1 MGFGK
6 RTFAVQIGLLQE
18 NQAWSP
24 DSRACRKLTHYR
36 RGLLL
41 DRRRHKD
48 CDPPILPSRTGLPQ
62 LSLHT
67 PLGALTF
74 SEEDGAIV
82 ALDWGWGRDQSETM
96 LLARAR
102 TQMHEYLDG
111 ERQQFE
117 LPTRLVGTVYQR
129 KVWEA
134 LSSIPYGQTRSYAA
148 IAGMAGGGA
157 RSVGQAN
164 RRNPVPILVPC
175 HRAVGA
181 DGIGGY
187 SGNEGLA
194 TKRYLLQ
201 LEAHSL

>member
-1 MGFGK
+1 
-6 RTFAVQIGLLQE
+6 
-18 NQAWSP
+18 
-24 DSRACRKLTHYR
+24 
-36 RGLLL
+36 
-41 DRRRHKD
+41 
-48 CDPPILPSRTGLPQ
+48 LPQ

-67 PLGALTF
+67 PLGALTL

-96 LLARAR
+96 LLGYAR
-102 TQMHEYLDG
+102 TQVHEYLDG

-117 LPTRLVGTVYQR
+117 LPTRLAGTVYQR
-129 KVWEA
+129 RVWEA
-134 LSSIPYGQTRSYAA
+134 LSSIPYGQTRSYAD
-148 IAGMAGGGA
+148 IAQMVGGGA

-175 HRAVGA
+175 HRVVGA
-181 DGIGGY
+181 DGIGSY
-187 SGNEGLA
+187 SGNEGLV